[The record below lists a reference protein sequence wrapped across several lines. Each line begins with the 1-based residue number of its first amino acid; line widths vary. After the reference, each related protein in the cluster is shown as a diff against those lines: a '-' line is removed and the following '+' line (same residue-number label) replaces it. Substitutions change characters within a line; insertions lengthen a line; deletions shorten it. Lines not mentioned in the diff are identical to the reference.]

1 MRLQRY
7 INLIKYANFYE
18 RFFDIKKKNAI
29 FVPEMEHK
37 TRAIVL
43 RSMKYGEDKFIIDFL
58 TRDSGRESSIW
69 KISKNRNA
77 KVVKQLFQPLT
88 IMDVMLDSVPNRQL
102 SRIREARLAYVYS
115 SLPFEE
121 KKMFLAFF
129 VAEFIMYATRDLH
142 NDRLLYDF
150 VEQSLIWLDTADK
163 GIANFHLMFMIRM
176 SKFLGFFPDMSS
188 HRPGYIF
195 DLREG
200 RFSGEIPTHRDYL
213 LSEDANKMHILM
225 RMTPSNLHCFKMTK
239 KERNRIIDFSL
250 QFYRLHIPQ
259 FGEMKTLEVLRAL

>member
-1 MRLQRY
+1 M
-7 INLIKYANFYE
+7 
-18 RFFDIKKKNAI
+18 KKKNAI
-29 FVPEMEHK
+29 FALEMEHK

-43 RSMKYGEDKFIIDFL
+43 RTTKYGEDKFIIDFL
-58 TRDSGRESSIW
+58 TYDSGRESSIW

-88 IMDVMLDSVPNRQL
+88 IMDVVLDSAPNKQL
-102 SRIREARLAYVYS
+102 SRIKEARLAYVYS

-121 KKMFLAFF
+121 IKLSLAFF

-142 NDRLLYDF
+142 DDSILYDF

-176 SKFLGFFPDMSS
+176 SRFLGFFPDMSS

-200 RFSGEIPTHRDYL
+200 RLSGEVPTHKDYL
-213 LSEDANKMHILM
+213 LPEDANKMHILM
-225 RMTPSNLHCFKMTK
+225 RMTPSNLHYFKIK
-239 KERNRIIDFSL
+239 KKPPMLFLVIL
-250 QFYRLHIPQ
+250 YHI
-259 FGEMKTLEVLRAL
+259 FM

>member
-1 MRLQRY
+1 M
-7 INLIKYANFYE
+7 
-18 RFFDIKKKNAI
+18 KKKNAI
-29 FVPEMEHK
+29 FALEMEHK

-43 RSMKYGEDKFIIDFL
+43 RTTKYGEDKYIIDFL
-58 TRDSGRESSIW
+58 TRDFGRESSVW
-69 KISKNRNA
+69 KISKSRNV

-88 IMDVMLDSVPNRQL
+88 IADVVLDSVPNKQL
-102 SRIREARLAYVYS
+102 SHIKEARLAYVYS

-121 KKMFLAFF
+121 RKLSLAFF
-129 VAEFIMYATRDLH
+129 FLFFIMYATRDLH
-142 NDRLLYDF
+142 NDSILYDF

-188 HRPGYIF
+188 YRQGYIF
-195 DLREG
+195 DMREG
-200 RFSGEIPTHRDYL
+200 RFSGDVPTHRDYL
-213 LSEDANKMHILM
+213 LPEDADKMHILM
-225 RMTPSNLHCFKMTK
+225 RMTPSNLHYFKMTK